1 MKTKRLIYF
10 TIVLTVYLTTHYI
23 IECVESG
30 LVMSPVSVITWKKL
44 LEAIS
49 FSTIMLVVWMF
60 SPKENI
66 AEKKEN

>member
-10 TIVLTVYLTTHYI
+10 LFVLTVYLTIHYI

-30 LVMSPVSVITWKKL
+30 LVMNPVIVITWKKL
-44 LEAIS
+44 FEAIS
-49 FSTIMLVVWMF
+49 FSTIMLVVSMF

-66 AEKKEN
+66 TEKK